1 MQLPEEHTRTSGICT
16 PACSV
21 HTLWKPSC
29 FVGQVGKPA
38 ADWRIGLLC
47 GAANPGCSRLS
58 AGSLRLA
65 IRRFLPQEPLPKGS
79 SPARANA
86 FLLLTCLLLLTC
98 FLTCSA
104 KAQTADPSAQ
114 TVYTRHL
121 LIDWAGLT
129 HYGSENAELRPPKP
143 GEDRVV
149 FLGDQITE
157 QWGAGDGRFFP
168 GKHYLNRGIRS
179 QTTPQMLVR
188 FRQDVISLKPK
199 VVVILAGTND
209 IASYT
214 GPSTEGMIAENITSM
229 VELAKVNGIRVVL
242 ASVTPVC
249 DCFKNQ
255 TALRP
260 QGKIIGLNGWIKDYA
275 ARSGS
280 VYLDYYSALAD
291 GRNFKKELTSDG
303 LLPNAAG
310 YAVMAP
316 LAEKA
321 VAEALAGK

>member
-1 MQLPEEHTRTSGICT
+1 MPVFPLLPGWQAKAPVPQNRTS
-16 PACSV
+16 
-21 HTLWKPSC
+21 
-29 FVGQVGKPA
+29 VGQALSPV
-38 ADWRIGLLC
+38 
-47 GAANPGCSRLS
+47 NPNRALS
-58 AGSLRLA
+58 MT
-65 IRRFLPQEPLPKGS
+65 
-79 SPARANA
+79 
-86 FLLLTCLLLLTC
+86 LTCLLV
-98 FLTCSA
+98 FGWSA
-104 KAQTADPSAQ
+104 KTQTGDPANL
-114 TVYTRHL
+114 RHL

-129 HYGSENAELRPPKP
+129 RYGSENAELRSPKP
-143 GEDRVV
+143 GENRVV

-157 QWGAGDGRFFP
+157 QWGASDGRFFP
-168 GKHYLNRGIRS
+168 GKPYLNRGIHS

-209 IASYT
+209 MASYT
-214 GPSTEGMIAENITSM
+214 GPSTEGMIAENVTSM
-229 VELAKVNGIRVVL
+229 VELAKANGIRVVL

-280 VYLDYYSALAD
+280 VYLDYYSALTE

-303 LLPNAAG
+303 LLPNEAG
-310 YAVMAP
+310 YTLMAP

-321 VAEALAGK
+321 IAEALAGK